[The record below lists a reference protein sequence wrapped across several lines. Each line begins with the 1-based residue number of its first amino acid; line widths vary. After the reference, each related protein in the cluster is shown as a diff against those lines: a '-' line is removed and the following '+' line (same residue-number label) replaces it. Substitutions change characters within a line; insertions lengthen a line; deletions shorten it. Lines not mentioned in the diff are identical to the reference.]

1 VSYVCAVTRRQIK
14 IELFIVFAISLGY
27 SGVVAFVQI
36 IQNATATHGHLNRLI
51 TAPIVGSRAPNRHW
65 FDLIY
70 QLLSIGRAVIPV
82 LLVLYLLSLSGEKP
96 FKVLGIDG
104 TQPRRDIFRG
114 AVLAAVVGGS
124 GLLLYLVARHAG
136 ANLNVVATNLPDVWW
151 RIPVLILA
159 AAENALLEEVL
170 VAGYLVHRLGQLGW
184 SPWKAAGAS
193 AILRGSYHLYQGL
206 GGFLGN
212 AVMGLLFARLYQRWG
227 RVLPLVI
234 AHTIID
240 SVAFVGYILLKD
252 HVSWI

>member
-1 VSYVCAVTRRQIK
+1 MSYVCAVTRRQIK

-193 AILRGSYHLYQGL
+193 ADPARVVPPLPGSRRLP
-206 GGFLGN
+206 GN

-240 SVAFVGYILLKD
+240 SVAFVGYIVLKD